1 MGTFDPKQPFA
12 SPESGHSNS
21 GKLTFAGEVGGT
33 PQMVPSHG
41 RGSDASM
48 IDPARAV
55 FLSYASQDAEAARRI
70 ADTLRAAGV
79 EVWFD
84 QSELRGGEVWDQRIR
99 QQIRDCA
106 LFLPI
111 ISSHTQER
119 TEGYFRL
126 EWRLADQRTHLMG
139 RTRPFIV
146 PVCVDDTPET
156 DADVP
161 DAFSAAQWTRLHNGD
176 VRPAFVERVLR
187 LLSPEAAHAP
197 GGVRSPAAPAVP
209 PTGAAPRRPAPSPA
223 APRPTQRVLVL
234 IAAVAVIGVG
244 YFALDKVWLSKRSA
258 TDAQTSSSTF
268 QGGTPLQGAIP
279 EKSIAVLPFVD
290 MSEKKDQEYFSDGLS
305 EELIDLLAQV
315 QDLRVPARTSSFAF
329 KGKADD
335 VTSIAQKLRV
345 AQVLEG
351 SVRKAG
357 NTLRVT
363 VQLIRADNGYHLW
376 SRTYD
381 RDIKDIFKVQDEIAA
396 AVVEVLKAKLAP
408 AQAVA
413 AYRSSNTEAYNQYLL
428 GKRFHS
434 RGNVDGWRRAIDAFH
449 KAIGLDPDYA
459 AAYASLALS
468 EYALADSTG
477 DAAGQRQAMADAERA
492 VTLAPQEADGYAS
505 RGVLR
510 MNGSW
515 DWNGAEADLEKALA
529 LDPAADK
536 TQGNYATLLER
547 LGRLPEAIAVG
558 RRATEIDPLSAI
570 AWSNL
575 GQYLTFHR
583 DYPAAHEALRRCL
596 EINPESSFGG
606 HHVAILRLLEG
617 DAAEA
622 LATARKI
629 GIEAFRLTD
638 VAMAEHSLG
647 HAKESQQA
655 LDELIAKHAP
665 DGAYQVAEAL
675 AWRGEKDKAFEWLE
689 RAYQQRDG
697 GLSEVKVDLLLDRLH
712 GDPRFKAV
720 LEKMNLPE

>member
-1 MGTFDPKQPFA
+1 
-12 SPESGHSNS
+12 
-21 GKLTFAGEVGGT
+21 
-33 PQMVPSHG
+33 
-41 RGSDASM
+41 M
-48 IDPARAV
+48 IEPARAV
-55 FLSYASQDAEAARRI
+55 FLSYASQDAEGARRI
-70 ADTLRAAGV
+70 ADTLRGAGV

-84 QSELRGGEVWDQRIR
+84 QSELRGGDVWDQRIR
-99 QQIRDCA
+99 RQIRDCA

-111 ISSHTQER
+111 ISSHTQQR

-161 DAFSAAQWTRLHNGD
+161 DSFFAAQWTRLHNGEL
-176 VRPAFVERVLR
+176 PPPFVEHVLR

-197 GGVRSPAAPAVP
+197 GGVRSRAAPAVL
-209 PTGAAPRRPAPSPA
+209 PTGAAPRPPAPSPA
-223 APRPTQRVLVL
+223 APRRTQRFLVL
-234 IAAVAVIGVG
+234 IAAVAIIGVG
-244 YFALDKVWLSKRSA
+244 YFAVDKLWVSKRPA
-258 TDAQTSSSTF
+258 VEVQTSSSTV
-268 QGGTPLQGAIP
+268 QGGAAPRGAIP
-279 EKSIAVLPFVD
+279 QKSVAVLPFID
-290 MSEKKDQEYFSDGLS
+290 MSEGKDQEYFSDGLS

-335 VTSIAQKLRV
+335 ITSIAQKLRV

-376 SRTYD
+376 SMTYD

-408 AQAVA
+408 AQGVA
-413 AYRSSNTEAYNQYLL
+413 GYRSSNTEAYNQYLL

-434 RGNVDGWRRAIDAFH
+434 RGNVDGWRRATDAFH
-449 KAIGLDPDYA
+449 KAIALDPDYA
-459 AAYASLALS
+459 AAYAGLALS
-468 EYALADSTG
+468 EYVLADSTG

-492 VTLAPQEADGYAS
+492 VTIAPQEADGYAS

-510 MNGSW
+510 MNGW
-515 DWNGAEADLEKALA
+515 DWNGAEADLEKALT

-575 GQYLTFHR
+575 GQYLAFHR
-583 DYPAAHEALRRCL
+583 DYPAGHEALRRCL

-606 HHVAILRLLEG
+606 HHLAILLLLEG
-617 DAAEA
+617 NAPEA

-629 GIEAFRLTD
+629 GIEGFRLTD

-675 AWRGEKDKAFEWLE
+675 AWRGGKDEAFEWLE

-720 LEKMNLPE
+720 LKKMGLPE

>member
-1 MGTFDPKQPFA
+1 MT
-12 SPESGHSNS
+12 E
-21 GKLTFAGEVGGT
+21 
-33 PQMVPSHG
+33 
-41 RGSDASM
+41 
-48 IDPARAV
+48 PARAV
-55 FLSYASQDAEAARRI
+55 FLSYASQDAEAARRL
-70 ADTLRAAGV
+70 ADTLRAAGI

-84 QSELRGGEVWDQRIR
+84 QSELRGGDVWDKKIR

-139 RTRPFIV
+139 RARPFIV

-161 DAFSAAQWTRLHNGD
+161 DAFSAVQWTRLHNED
-176 VRPAFVERVLR
+176 ARPAFVERVLR

-197 GGVRSPAAPAVP
+197 GQVGPPAVPAAPS
-209 PTGAAPRRPAPSPA
+209 TGAAPRLPAPSPA
-223 APRPTQRVLVL
+223 GPRPTRVLLL

-244 YFALDKVWLSKRSA
+244 YFAVTSWLSKRSA
-258 TDAQTSSSTF
+258 GNAQTSSSTI
-268 QGGTPLQGAIP
+268 QAGTLSQAAIP
-279 EKSIAVLPFVD
+279 EKSVAVLPFID

-329 KGKADD
+329 RHKADD
-335 VTSIAQKLRV
+335 VPSIAQKLRV
-345 AQVLEG
+345 ANVLEG

-363 VQLIRADNGYHLW
+363 VQLIRAENGYHLW

-408 AQAVA
+408 AQSVA

-434 RGNVDGWRRAIDAFH
+434 RGNIDGWRRAIDAFH
-449 KAIGLDPDYA
+449 KAIALDPDYA

-477 DAAGQRQAMADAERA
+477 DAAGQRQAMADAEKA
-492 VTLAPQEADGYAS
+492 VTLAPQAADGYAS

-510 MNGSW
+510 MNVSW

-529 LDPAADK
+529 LDPASDK
-536 TQGNYATLLER
+536 VQGNYATLLER

-570 AWSNL
+570 AWSNF

-583 DYPAAHEALRRCL
+583 DYPSAHEALRRCL

-617 DAAEA
+617 NATDA
-622 LATARKI
+622 LAAARKI
-629 GIEAFRLTD
+629 GFEAFRLTD

-647 HAKESQQA
+647 HVKESQQA

-675 AWRGEKDKAFEWLE
+675 AWRREKDKAFEWLE
-689 RAYQQRDG
+689 RAYQQHDG
-697 GLSEVKVDLLLDRLH
+697 GLSEVKVDLLLDHLH
-712 GDPRFKAV
+712 GEPRFKA
-720 LEKMNLPE
+720 LLKKMNLPE

>member
-1 MGTFDPKQPFA
+1 VT
-12 SPESGHSNS
+12 S
-21 GKLTFAGEVGGT
+21 
-33 PQMVPSHG
+33 
-41 RGSDASM
+41 
-48 IDPARAV
+48 
-55 FLSYASQDAEAARRI
+55 
-70 ADTLRAAGV
+70 
-79 EVWFD
+79 
-84 QSELRGGEVWDQRIR
+84 
-99 QQIRDCA
+99 
-106 LFLPI
+106 
-111 ISSHTQER
+111 
-119 TEGYFRL
+119 
-126 EWRLADQRTHLMG
+126 
-139 RTRPFIV
+139 
-146 PVCVDDTPET
+146 
-156 DADVP
+156 
-161 DAFSAAQWTRLHNGD
+161 
-176 VRPAFVERVLR
+176 
-187 LLSPEAAHAP
+187 
-197 GGVRSPAAPAVP
+197 
-209 PTGAAPRRPAPSPA
+209 
-223 APRPTQRVLVL
+223 
-234 IAAVAVIGVG
+234 
-244 YFALDKVWLSKRSA
+244 WLSKRSA
-258 TDAQTSSSTF
+258 GNAQTSSSTI
-268 QGGTPLQGAIP
+268 QAGTPSQAAIP
-279 EKSIAVLPFVD
+279 EKSVAVLPFID

-329 KGKADD
+329 RHKADD
-335 VTSIAQKLRV
+335 VPSIAQKLRV
-345 AQVLEG
+345 ANVLEG

-363 VQLIRADNGYHLW
+363 VQLIRAENGYHLW

-434 RGNVDGWRRAIDAFH
+434 RGNVDGWRRAIDAFR

-477 DAAGQRQAMADAERA
+477 DAAGQRQAIADAERA

-515 DWNGAEADLEKALA
+515 DWSGAEADLEKALV
-529 LDPAADK
+529 LDPASDK
-536 TQGNYATLLER
+536 VQGNYATLLER

-583 DYPAAHEALRRCL
+583 DYPAAHEALRRSL

-617 DAAEA
+617 NAAEA
-622 LATARKI
+622 LAPARKI
-629 GIEAFRLTD
+629 GFEPFRLTD

-712 GDPRFKAV
+712 GDPRFKT
-720 LEKMNLPE
+720 LLKKMNLSE

>member
-1 MGTFDPKQPFA
+1 MT
-12 SPESGHSNS
+12 E
-21 GKLTFAGEVGGT
+21 
-33 PQMVPSHG
+33 
-41 RGSDASM
+41 
-48 IDPARAV
+48 PARAV

-84 QSELRGGEVWDQRIR
+84 QSELRGGDVWDQKIR
-99 QQIRDCA
+99 HQIRDCA

-176 VRPAFVERVLR
+176 AGPVFVERVLR

-197 GGVRSPAAPAVP
+197 GAVRSLAAPAVP
-209 PTGAAPRRPAPSPA
+209 PTGTAPRLPAPSSA
-223 APRPTQRVLVL
+223 APRPARRVLLL
-234 IAAVAVIGVG
+234 IAAVSVIGVG
-244 YFALDKVWLSKRSA
+244 YFAVDKLWLSKRSA
-258 TDAQTSSSTF
+258 AHAQTSISTI
-268 QGGTPLQGAIP
+268 QAGTPRQGAIP
-279 EKSIAVLPFVD
+279 EKSVAVLPFID

-329 KGKADD
+329 KGKAAD
-335 VTSIAQKLRV
+335 VPSIAKKLRV
-345 AQVLEG
+345 AQLLEG

-363 VQLIRADNGYHLW
+363 VQLIRADDGYLLW

-408 AQAVA
+408 EQAVA
-413 AYRSSNTEAYNQYLL
+413 GYRSSSTEAYNQYLL

-449 KAIGLDPDYA
+449 KAIALDPDYA
-459 AAYASLALS
+459 AAYANLALS
-468 EYALADSTG
+468 EYVLADSTG

-510 MNGSW
+510 MTFLW

-529 LDPAADK
+529 LDPASDK
-536 TQGNYATLLER
+536 VQGNYATLLER
-547 LGRLPEAIAVG
+547 LGRLPEAIVVG

-575 GQYLTFHR
+575 GLYLTFHR
-583 DYPAAHEALRRCL
+583 DYPAADEVLRRCL

-617 DAAEA
+617 NAAEA

-629 GIEAFRLTD
+629 GIEFFRLTD

-655 LDELIAKHAP
+655 LDELVAKHAP

-675 AWRGEKDKAFEWLE
+675 AWRGEKDKAFAWLE

-697 GLSEVKVDLLLDRLH
+697 GLSEVKVDQLLGRLH

-720 LEKMNLPE
+720 LKKMNLPE

>member
-1 MGTFDPKQPFA
+1 MIRPVT
-12 SPESGHSNS
+12 E
-21 GKLTFAGEVGGT
+21 
-33 PQMVPSHG
+33 PSH
-41 RGSDASM
+41 
-48 IDPARAV
+48 AV

-70 ADTLRAAGV
+70 ADTLRAAGI

-84 QSELRGGEVWDQRIR
+84 QSELRGGDVWDQKIR
-99 QQIRDCA
+99 HQIRECA

-161 DAFSAAQWTRLHNGD
+161 DAFSAVQWMRLHNGNA
-176 VRPAFVERVLR
+176 RPAFVERVLR
-187 LLSPEAAHAP
+187 LLSPEA
-197 GGVRSPAAPAVP
+197 GEVRSPAAPGAP
-209 PTGAAPRRPAPSPA
+209 PTGAAPRLPASSPA
-223 APRPTQRVLVL
+223 APRPTQHVLML
-234 IAAVAVIGVG
+234 IAAVAVIGFG
-244 YFALDKVWLSKRSA
+244 YFAVDKLWLLKRSA
-258 TDAQTSSSTF
+258 PDTQTLSSTIPA
-268 QGGTPLQGAIP
+268 GTRPQGAIP
-279 EKSIAVLPFVD
+279 EKSVAVLPFID

-335 VTSIAQKLRV
+335 VPSIAQKLRV
-345 AQVLEG
+345 AHVLEG

-434 RGNVDGWRRAIDAFH
+434 RGNVDGWRRAIDAFR

-510 MNGSW
+510 VNGSW

-529 LDPAADK
+529 LDPASDK
-536 TQGNYATLLER
+536 VQGNYATLLER

-617 DAAEA
+617 NAAEA

-629 GIEAFRLTD
+629 GTEPFRLTD
-638 VAMAEHSLG
+638 VAMAEHTLG

-712 GDPRFKAV
+712 GDPRFKA
-720 LEKMNLPE
+720 LLKKMNLSE

>member
-1 MGTFDPKQPFA
+1 MT
-12 SPESGHSNS
+12 E
-21 GKLTFAGEVGGT
+21 
-33 PQMVPSHG
+33 
-41 RGSDASM
+41 
-48 IDPARAV
+48 PARAV
-55 FLSYASQDAEAARRI
+55 FLSYASQDAEAARSI
-70 ADTLRAAGV
+70 ADALQAAGV

-84 QSELRGGEVWDQRIR
+84 QSELRGGDVWDQKIR
-99 QQIRDCA
+99 HQIRDCA

-146 PVCVDDTPET
+146 PVCLDDTPEA

-161 DAFSAAQWTRLHNGD
+161 DAFSAVQWTRLRNGD
-176 VRPAFVERVLR
+176 AQAAFVERVLR
-187 LLSPEAAHAP
+187 LLSPEAAHAT
-197 GGVRSPAAPAVP
+197 GEVRSLTAVP
-209 PTGAAPRRPAPSPA
+209 HTGAAPRPPAPSSA
-223 APRPTQRVLVL
+223 APRPTQRVLLL

-244 YFALDKVWLSKRSA
+244 YFSMGKLWLPKRPAADTHTSA
-258 TDAQTSSSTF
+258 STI
-268 QGGTPLQGAIP
+268 QGGTRKPGAIP
-279 EKSIAVLPFVD
+279 EKSVAVLPFID
-290 MSEKKDQEYFSDGLS
+290 MSEGKDQEYFSDGLS
-305 EELIDLLAQV
+305 EELIELLSQV

-329 KGKADD
+329 KGRADD
-335 VTSIAQKLRV
+335 VPSIAQKLRV
-345 AQVLEG
+345 AHVLEG

-376 SRTYD
+376 SKTYD

-396 AVVEVLKAKLAP
+396 AVVDVLKAKLAP
-408 AQAVA
+408 EQAVA
-413 AYRSSNTEAYNQYLL
+413 AYRSSNAEAYNQYLL

-434 RGNVDGWRRAIDAFH
+434 RGNIDGWRRAIDSFH
-449 KAIGLDPDYA
+449 KAIALDPDYA

-468 EYALADSTG
+468 EYVLADLTG
-477 DAAGQRQAMADAERA
+477 DRAGQRQAMADAERA
-492 VTLAPQEADGYAS
+492 ITLAPQEANGYAS

-510 MNGSW
+510 MNVSR

-529 LDPAADK
+529 LDPASDK
-536 TQGNYATLLER
+536 VQGNYATLLER

-558 RRATEIDPLSAI
+558 RKATEIDPLSAI

-575 GQYLTFHR
+575 GLYLTFHK
-583 DYPAAHEALRRCL
+583 DYPAADEALRRCL

-606 HHVAILRLLEG
+606 HHLAILRLLEG
-617 DAAEA
+617 NAAAA

-629 GIEAFRLTD
+629 GIEGFRLTD

-647 HAKESQQA
+647 HAEESQQA
-655 LDELIAKHAP
+655 LDDLIAKHAL

-675 AWRGEKDKAFEWLE
+675 AWRGEKDRAFEWLE

-697 GLSEVKVDLLLDRLH
+697 GLSEVKVDLLLGRLH
-712 GDPRFKAV
+712 DDSRFKK
-720 LEKMNLPE
+720 LLKKMNLPE

>member
-1 MGTFDPKQPFA
+1 MTEPG
-12 SPESGHSNS
+12 
-21 GKLTFAGEVGGT
+21 
-33 PQMVPSHG
+33 
-41 RGSDASM
+41 
-48 IDPARAV
+48 RAV

-70 ADTLRAAGV
+70 ADTLRAAGI

-84 QSELRGGEVWDQRIR
+84 QSELRGGDVWDQKIR
-99 QQIRDCA
+99 HQIRDCA
-106 LFLPI
+106 LFIPI

-146 PVCVDDTPET
+146 PVCIDDTPET

-176 VRPAFVERVLR
+176 ARPAFVERVLR
-187 LLSPEAAHAP
+187 LLSPEAALAP
-197 GGVRSPAAPAVP
+197 GEVSRPGALALPPA
-209 PTGAAPRRPAPSPA
+209 GAAPRPPAPRPA
-223 APRPTQRVLVL
+223 APRPTQRVLLV
-234 IAAVAVIGVG
+234 IVAVAVSGVG
-244 YFALDKVWLSKRSA
+244 YFALDKLWLSKRSA
-258 TDAQTSSSTF
+258 ADAQTSSLATLA
-268 QGGTPLQGAIP
+268 GTPPKGAIP
-279 EKSIAVLPFVD
+279 EKSVAVLPFVD
-290 MSEKKDQEYFSDGLS
+290 MSEKQDQEYFSDGLS

-329 KGKADD
+329 KGKTDD
-335 VTSIAQKLRV
+335 VPSIAQKLRV
-345 AQVLEG
+345 AHILEG

-376 SRTYD
+376 SRSYD
-381 RDIKDIFKVQDEIAA
+381 RDVKDIFKVQDEIAA

-408 AQAVA
+408 ARAVA

-434 RGNVDGWRRAIDAFH
+434 RGTVDGWRRGIDAFH
-449 KAIGLDPDYA
+449 HAIALDPDYA

-477 DAAGQRQAMADAERA
+477 DAAGQTQAMADAERA
-492 VTLAPQEADGYAS
+492 VALAPQEADGYAS

-510 MNGSW
+510 MNVSW
-515 DWNGAEADLEKALA
+515 DWNRAEADLEEALA
-529 LDPAADK
+529 LDPASDK
-536 TQGNYATLLER
+536 GQANYATLLER

-583 DYPAAHEALRRCL
+583 DYPAAHEAVRRCL

-606 HHVAILRLLEG
+606 HHVAILRLFEG
-617 DAAEA
+617 NAAEA

-647 HAKESQQA
+647 HAKESQEA
-655 LDELIAKHAP
+655 LEELIAKHAA
-665 DGAYQVAEAL
+665 DGAYQIAEAL
-675 AWRGEKDKAFEWLE
+675 AWRGEKDQAFEWLE

-712 GDPRFKAV
+712 GDVRFKAL
-720 LEKMNLPE
+720 LEKMNLPK

>member
-1 MGTFDPKQPFA
+1 VT
-12 SPESGHSNS
+12 E
-21 GKLTFAGEVGGT
+21 E
-33 PQMVPSHG
+33 
-41 RGSDASM
+41 
-48 IDPARAV
+48 PANQTTLAHDV
-55 FLSYASQDAEAARRI
+55 FVSYASQDAAVANSIVENLEQHGLKCWIAPRDVKPGAQYADAIVRGINEAKAVVLVMSAGAVASAHVGREVE
-70 ADTLRAAGV
+70 RAA
-79 EVWFD
+79 
-84 QSELRGGEVWDQRIR
+84 SKRK
-99 QQIRDCA
+99 
-106 LFLPI
+106 PI
-111 ISSHTQER
+111 IAFRVDAAPLSAALE
-119 TEGYFRL
+119 YFL
-126 EWRLADQRTHLMG
+126 SQSQW
-139 RTRPFIV
+139 I
-146 PVCVDDTPET
+146 
-156 DADVP
+156 DVP
-161 DAFSAAQWTRLHNGD
+161 ALGMRAALAKLAEAVRQGSAASSQT
-176 VRPAFVERVLR
+176 V
-187 LLSPEAAHAP
+187 AAGRHA
-197 GGVRSPAAPAVP
+197 GSKKRIGIAAAVVVGIVVVVGLGFYLWKSHHV
-209 PTGAAPRRPAPSPA
+209 GAQAPSTA
-223 APRPTQRVLVL
+223 A
-234 IAAVAVIGVG
+234 I
-244 YFALDKVWLSKRSA
+244 
-258 TDAQTSSSTF
+258 TD
-268 QGGTPLQGAIP
+268 
-279 EKSIAVLPFVD
+279 KSIAVLPFVD

-335 VTSIAQKLRV
+335 VTSIARKLHV
-345 AQVLEG
+345 ANLLEG

-408 AQAVA
+408 PQAAA

-428 GKRFHS
+428 GKRFHG
-434 RGNVDGWRRAIDAFH
+434 RGNVDGWQRAIDAFH
-449 KAIGLDPDYA
+449 KAISLDPEYA

-510 MNGSW
+510 MNVSW

-547 LGRLPEAIAVG
+547 LGRLSEAIEVG
-558 RRATEIDPLSAI
+558 RRATEIDPLSSI

-575 GQYLTFHR
+575 GQYLTFHG

-596 EINPESSFGG
+596 EINPESSFGR

-617 DAAEA
+617 NAAEA

-629 GIEAFRLTD
+629 GIEAFRLAD

-655 LDELIAKHAP
+655 LDELIAKHAS
-665 DGAYQVAEAL
+665 DGAYQVAEAF

-689 RAYQQRDG
+689 RAYEQRDG

-712 GDPRFKAV
+712 GDPGYKAF
-720 LEKMNLPE
+720 LKKMNLPE

>member
-1 MGTFDPKQPFA
+1 MTQDSA
-12 SPESGHSNS
+12 NS
-21 GKLTFAGEVGGT
+21 TT
-33 PQMVPSHG
+33 PG
-41 RGSDASM
+41 RD
-48 IDPARAV
+48 V
-55 FLSYASQDAEAARRI
+55 FVSYASHDAAVAQKVCSALE
-70 ADTLRAAGV
+70 TAGILC
-79 EVWFD
+79 W
-84 QSELRGGEVWDQRIR
+84 I
-99 QQIRDCA
+99 
-106 LFLPI
+106 
-111 ISSHTQER
+111 
-119 TEGYFRL
+119 
-126 EWRLADQRTHLMG
+126 
-139 RTRPFIV
+139 
-146 PVCVDDTPET
+146 
-156 DADVP
+156 
-161 DAFSAAQWTRLHNGD
+161 
-176 VRPAFVERVLR
+176 
-187 LLSPEAAHAP
+187 
-197 GGVRSPAAPAVP
+197 
-209 PTGAAPRRPAPSPA
+209 APRDVVPGTLYADGIVRALDES
-223 APRPTQRVLVL
+223 RILVL
-234 IAAVAVIGVG
+234 IVSKDALASAHVG
-244 YFALDKVWLSKRSA
+244 RELERGASKRHPVIALRTDTAPLTRAFEYFLNQSQWIEVGA
-258 TDAQTSSSTF
+258 GGTDAAIAKLVEAVGRHLAQGSASSHDSSAPILKAPKSRRAWGIAAAF
-268 QGGTPLQGAIP
+268 AVVALIAAYFLVGKAWMRGHGADKPTTVAAITD
-279 EKSIAVLPFVD
+279 KSIAVLPFVD

-345 AQVLEG
+345 ANVLEG

-357 NTLRVT
+357 TTLRVT
-363 VQLIRADNGYHLW
+363 VQLIRADSGYHLW

-408 AQAVA
+408 PQAAA
-413 AYRSSNTEAYNQYLL
+413 AYRSSNSEAYNQYLL
-428 GKRFHS
+428 GKRFHG
-434 RGNVDGWRRAIDAFH
+434 RGNVDGWQRAIDAFH
-449 KAIGLDPDYA
+449 KAIALDPEYA

-492 VTLAPQEADGYAS
+492 ANLAPQEADGYAS

-510 MNGSW
+510 MNVSW

-575 GQYLTFHR
+575 GQYLTFHG

-606 HHVAILRLLEG
+606 HHVAILQLLEG
-617 DAAEA
+617 NAVEA

-655 LDELIAKHAP
+655 LDELIAKHAS
-665 DGAYQVAEAL
+665 DGAYQVAEAF

-712 GDPRFKAV
+712 GDPRFKA
-720 LEKMNLPE
+720 LLKKMNLPE

>member
-1 MGTFDPKQPFA
+1 MIRPVT
-12 SPESGHSNS
+12 E
-21 GKLTFAGEVGGT
+21 
-33 PQMVPSHG
+33 PSH
-41 RGSDASM
+41 
-48 IDPARAV
+48 AV

-70 ADTLRAAGV
+70 ADTLRAAGI

-84 QSELRGGEVWDQRIR
+84 QSELRGGDVWDQKIR
-99 QQIRDCA
+99 HQIRECA

-161 DAFSAAQWTRLHNGD
+161 DAFSAVQWMRLHNGNA
-176 VRPAFVERVLR
+176 RPAFVERVLR
-187 LLSPEAAHAP
+187 LLSPEA
-197 GGVRSPAAPAVP
+197 GEVRSPAAPGAP
-209 PTGAAPRRPAPSPA
+209 PTGAAPRLPASSPA
-223 APRPTQRVLVL
+223 APRPTQHVLML
-234 IAAVAVIGVG
+234 IAAVAVIGFG
-244 YFALDKVWLSKRSA
+244 YFAVDKLWLLKRSA
-258 TDAQTSSSTF
+258 PDTQTLSSTIPA
-268 QGGTPLQGAIP
+268 GTRPQGAIP
-279 EKSIAVLPFVD
+279 EKSVAVLPFID

-335 VTSIAQKLRV
+335 VPSIAQKLRV
-345 AQVLEG
+345 AHVLEG

-434 RGNVDGWRRAIDAFH
+434 RGNVDGWRRAIDAFR

-510 MNGSW
+510 VNGSW

-529 LDPAADK
+529 LDPASDK
-536 TQGNYATLLER
+536 VQGNYATLLER

-617 DAAEA
+617 NAAEA

-629 GIEAFRLTD
+629 GTEPFRLTD
-638 VAMAEHSLG
+638 VAMAEHTLG
-647 HAKESQQA
+647 HAKESQQV

-712 GDPRFKAV
+712 GDPRFKA
-720 LEKMNLPE
+720 LLKKMNLSE

>member
-1 MGTFDPKQPFA
+1 VT
-12 SPESGHSNS
+12 E
-21 GKLTFAGEVGGT
+21 
-33 PQMVPSHG
+33 PSH
-41 RGSDASM
+41 
-48 IDPARAV
+48 AV

-70 ADTLRAAGV
+70 ADILRAAGI

-84 QSELRGGEVWDQRIR
+84 ESELRGGDVWDQKIR
-99 QQIRDCA
+99 HQIRECA

-156 DADVP
+156 GADVP
-161 DAFSAAQWTRLHNGD
+161 DAFSAVQWMRLHNGNA
-176 VRPAFVERVLR
+176 RPAFVERVLR
-187 LLSPEAAHAP
+187 LLSPEA
-197 GGVRSPAAPAVP
+197 GEVRSPAAPSAP
-209 PTGAAPRRPAPSPA
+209 PTGAAPRLPAPSPA
-223 APRPTQRVLVL
+223 APRPTQRVLML
-234 IAAVAVIGVG
+234 IAAVAVIGFG
-244 YFALDKVWLSKRSA
+244 YFAVDKWWLLKRSA
-258 TDAQTSSSTF
+258 PDAQTLSSTIPA
-268 QGGTPLQGAIP
+268 GTRPQGAIP
-279 EKSIAVLPFVD
+279 EKSVAVLPFID

-335 VTSIAQKLRV
+335 VPSIAQKLRV
-345 AQVLEG
+345 AHVLEG

-408 AQAVA
+408 TQAVA

-434 RGNVDGWRRAIDAFH
+434 GGNVDGWRRAIDAFR

-529 LDPAADK
+529 LDPASDK
-536 TQGNYATLLER
+536 VQGNYATLLER
-547 LGRLPEAIAVG
+547 LGRLPEAIGVG

-583 DYPAAHEALRRCL
+583 DYPAAHETLRRCL

-606 HHVAILRLLEG
+606 HHVAILRLLERN
-617 DAAEA
+617 AAEA

-629 GIEAFRLTD
+629 GFEPFRLTD

-712 GDPRFKAV
+712 GDPRFKA
-720 LEKMNLPE
+720 LLKKMNLSE

>member
-1 MGTFDPKQPFA
+1 MT
-12 SPESGHSNS
+12 E
-21 GKLTFAGEVGGT
+21 
-33 PQMVPSHG
+33 
-41 RGSDASM
+41 
-48 IDPARAV
+48 PARAV
-55 FLSYASQDAEAARRI
+55 FLSYASQDAQAARRI

-84 QSELRGGEVWDQRIR
+84 QSELRGGDVWDEKIR
-99 QQIRDCA
+99 HQIRDCA

-111 ISSHTQER
+111 ISFHTQER

-161 DAFSAAQWTRLHNGD
+161 DAFSAVQWTRLHNGD
-176 VRPAFVERVLR
+176 AGPAFVERVLR

-197 GGVRSPAAPAVP
+197 GEVRSPAAPAVP
-209 PTGAAPRRPAPSPA
+209 PTGAAPRVSAPSPA
-223 APRPTQRVLVL
+223 APRPTQRVPLL

-244 YFALDKVWLSKRSA
+244 YFAVDKLWLSKRFA
-258 TDAQTSSSTF
+258 EGAQTSSSTI
-268 QGGTPLQGAIP
+268 QAGTPPQGAIP
-279 EKSIAVLPFVD
+279 EKSVAVLPFVD

-335 VTSIAQKLRV
+335 VPSIAQKLRV
-345 AQVLEG
+345 AHVLEG

-363 VQLIRADNGYHLW
+363 VQLNRADNGYHLW

-381 RDIKDIFKVQDEIAA
+381 RDLKDIFKVQDEIAA

-413 AYRSSNTEAYNQYLL
+413 PYRSSNTEAYNQYLL

-449 KAIGLDPDYA
+449 KAIALDPYYA
-459 AAYASLALS
+459 AAYANLALS
-468 EYALADSTG
+468 EYVLADSTG

-510 MNGSW
+510 MTFLW
-515 DWNGAEADLEKALA
+515 DWSGAEADLEKALA
-529 LDPAADK
+529 LDPASDK
-536 TQGNYATLLER
+536 VQGNYATLLER

-575 GQYLTFHR
+575 GLYLTFDR
-583 DYPAAHEALRRCL
+583 DYPAADEALRRCL

-606 HHVAILRLLEG
+606 HHVSILRLLEG
-617 DAAEA
+617 NAAEA

-629 GIEAFRLTD
+629 GIEFFRLTD

-647 HAKESQQA
+647 HPMESQRA
-655 LDELIAKHAP
+655 LDELIAKHAS

-712 GDPRFKAV
+712 DDPRFKA
-720 LEKMNLPE
+720 LLKKMNLPE

>member
-1 MGTFDPKQPFA
+1 MT
-12 SPESGHSNS
+12 E
-21 GKLTFAGEVGGT
+21 
-33 PQMVPSHG
+33 
-41 RGSDASM
+41 
-48 IDPARAV
+48 PARAV

-84 QSELRGGEVWDQRIR
+84 QSELRGGDVWDEKIR
-99 QQIRDCA
+99 HQIRDCA

-111 ISSHTQER
+111 ISFHTQER

-161 DAFSAAQWTRLHNGD
+161 DAFSAVQWTRLHNGD
-176 VRPAFVERVLR
+176 AGPAFVERVLR
-187 LLSPEAAHAP
+187 LLSPEAAHA
-197 GGVRSPAAPAVP
+197 GEARSPAAPAVP
-209 PTGAAPRRPAPSPA
+209 PTGAAPRLSAPSPA
-223 APRPTQRVLVL
+223 APRPTQRVLLL

-244 YFALDKVWLSKRSA
+244 YFAVDKLWLSKRFA
-258 TDAQTSSSTF
+258 GGAQTSSSTI
-268 QGGTPLQGAIP
+268 QAGTPPQGAIP
-279 EKSIAVLPFVD
+279 EKSVAVLPFVD

-335 VTSIAQKLRV
+335 VPSIAQKLRV
-345 AQVLEG
+345 AHVLEG

-381 RDIKDIFKVQDEIAA
+381 RDLKDIFKVQDEIAA

-413 AYRSSNTEAYNQYLL
+413 PYRSSNTDAYNQYLL

-449 KAIGLDPDYA
+449 KAIALDPDYA
-459 AAYASLALS
+459 AAYANLALS
-468 EYALADSTG
+468 EYVLADSTG

-510 MNGSW
+510 MTFLW

-529 LDPAADK
+529 LDPASDK
-536 TQGNYATLLER
+536 VQGNYATLLER

-575 GQYLTFHR
+575 GLYLTFHR
-583 DYPAAHEALRRCL
+583 DYPAADEALRRCL

-606 HHVAILRLLEG
+606 HHVTILRLLERN
-617 DAAEA
+617 AAEA

-629 GIEAFRLTD
+629 GIEFFRLTD

-647 HAKESQQA
+647 HPMESQRA
-655 LDELIAKHAP
+655 LDELIAKHAS

-675 AWRGEKDKAFEWLE
+675 AWRGEKEKAFEWLE

-712 GDPRFKAV
+712 GDPRFKA
-720 LEKMNLPE
+720 LLKKMNFPE

>member
-1 MGTFDPKQPFA
+1 
-12 SPESGHSNS
+12 
-21 GKLTFAGEVGGT
+21 L
-33 PQMVPSHG
+33 
-41 RGSDASM
+41 
-48 IDPARAV
+48 
-55 FLSYASQDAEAARRI
+55 
-70 ADTLRAAGV
+70 
-79 EVWFD
+79 
-84 QSELRGGEVWDQRIR
+84 
-99 QQIRDCA
+99 
-106 LFLPI
+106 
-111 ISSHTQER
+111 
-119 TEGYFRL
+119 
-126 EWRLADQRTHLMG
+126 
-139 RTRPFIV
+139 
-146 PVCVDDTPET
+146 
-156 DADVP
+156 
-161 DAFSAAQWTRLHNGD
+161 
-176 VRPAFVERVLR
+176 
-187 LLSPEAAHAP
+187 
-197 GGVRSPAAPAVP
+197 
-209 PTGAAPRRPAPSPA
+209 
-223 APRPTQRVLVL
+223 
-234 IAAVAVIGVG
+234 
-244 YFALDKVWLSKRSA
+244 WLSKRSA
-258 TDAQTSSSTF
+258 ADAQTSSSTV
-268 QGGTPLQGAIP
+268 QGGTPPQGAIP
-279 EKSIAVLPFVD
+279 EKSVAVLPFID

-329 KGKADD
+329 KGKPDD

-408 AQAVA
+408 AQAFA
-413 AYRSSNTEAYNQYLL
+413 AYRSSNTEAYSQYLL

-449 KAIGLDPDYA
+449 KAIALDPDYA

-477 DAAGQRQAMADAERA
+477 DAAGQREAMADAERA
-492 VTLAPQEADGYAS
+492 ITLAPQEADGYAS

-510 MNGSW
+510 MNVSW

-536 TQGNYATLLER
+536 TQVNYATLLER

-606 HHVAILRLLEG
+606 NHVAILQLLEG
-617 DAAEA
+617 NAVES

-638 VAMAEHSLG
+638 LATAEHSLG
-647 HAKESQQA
+647 HTKESQQA
-655 LDELIAKHAP
+655 LDELIAKHAR

-697 GLSEVKVDLLLDRLH
+697 GLSEIKVDLLLDRLR
-712 GDPRFKAV
+712 GDPRFKTV
-720 LEKMNLPE
+720 LKKMNLPE

>member
-1 MGTFDPKQPFA
+1 
-12 SPESGHSNS
+12 
-21 GKLTFAGEVGGT
+21 
-33 PQMVPSHG
+33 
-41 RGSDASM
+41 M
-48 IDPARAV
+48 IEPARAV

-70 ADTLRAAGV
+70 ADTLRSAGV

-84 QSELRGGEVWDQRIR
+84 QSELRGGDVWDQRIR
-99 QQIRDCA
+99 HQIRECA

-111 ISSHTQER
+111 ISAHTQQR
-119 TEGYFRL
+119 SEGYFRL
-126 EWRLADQRTHLMG
+126 EWRLAEQRTHLMG
-139 RTRPFIV
+139 
-146 PVCVDDTPET
+146 
-156 DADVP
+156 ADVQTP
-161 DAFSAAQWTRLHNGD
+161 S
-176 VRPAFVERVLR
+176 
-187 LLSPEAAHAP
+187 S
-197 GGVRSPAAPAVP
+197 AVP
-209 PTGAAPRRPAPSPA
+209 TGNSP
-223 APRPTQRVLVL
+223 L
-234 IAAVAVIGVG
+234 
-244 YFALDKVWLSKRSA
+244 
-258 TDAQTSSSTF
+258 
-268 QGGTPLQGAIP
+268 GAIP
-279 EKSIAVLPFVD
+279 EKSVAVLPFVD
-290 MSEKKDQEYFSDGLS
+290 MSENKDQEYFSGGLS

-315 QDLRVPARTSSFAF
+315 QDLRVPARTPSFAF

-408 AQAVA
+408 SQTVA
-413 AYRSSNTEAYNQYLL
+413 AYRSSNTEAYNECLL

-434 RGNVDGWRRAIDAFH
+434 RGNADGWRRAIEAFR
-449 KAIGLDPDYA
+449 KAIELDSAYA

-468 EYALADSTG
+468 ECALADSTG
-477 DAAGQRQAMADAERA
+477 DAAGQRQAMADAETA
-492 VTLAPQEADGYAS
+492 VTLAPKEADGYAS

-510 MNGSW
+510 MNGIW
-515 DWNGAEADLEKALA
+515 DWNDAEADLKKALA

-536 TQGNYATLLER
+536 TLGNYATLLER
-547 LGRLPEAIAVG
+547 LGQLTEAIAVG
-558 RRATEIDPLSAI
+558 RSATEIDPLSTI

-575 GQYLTFHR
+575 GQYLTSHK
-583 DYPAAHEALRRCL
+583 DEPAAHEALRRCL

-606 HHVAILRLLEG
+606 HHLAILWLLDG
-617 DAAEA
+617 NPAEA

-638 VAMAEHSLG
+638 VAKAEHSLG

-655 LDELIAKHAP
+655 LDELIAKHAA
-665 DGAYQVAEAL
+665 DGAYQVAETF
-675 AWRGEKDKAFEWLE
+675 AWRGEKDNAFEWLE

-712 GDPRFKAV
+712 GDPRFKTV
-720 LEKMNLPE
+720 LKRMNLPE

>member
-1 MGTFDPKQPFA
+1 
-12 SPESGHSNS
+12 
-21 GKLTFAGEVGGT
+21 
-33 PQMVPSHG
+33 
-41 RGSDASM
+41 M
-48 IDPARAV
+48 IEPARAV

-84 QSELRGGEVWDQRIR
+84 QSELRGGDVWDQRIR
-99 QQIRDCA
+99 HQIRDCA

-197 GGVRSPAAPAVP
+197 GGVRSPATPAVP
-209 PTGAAPRRPAPSPA
+209 PTGAAPRPPAPSPA
-223 APRPTQRVLVL
+223 TPRPTPRVLAL
-234 IAAVAVIGVG
+234 IAAAAVIGAG
-244 YFALDKVWLSKRSA
+244 YFVVDKLWLSKRSA
-258 TDAQTSSSTF
+258 AGAQTSSSTV
-268 QGGTPLQGAIP
+268 QGGTPPQGAIP
-279 EKSIAVLPFVD
+279 EKSVAVLPFID

-329 KGKADD
+329 KGKPDD

-408 AQAVA
+408 AQAFA
-413 AYRSSNTEAYNQYLL
+413 AYRSSNTEAYSQYLL

-449 KAIGLDPDYA
+449 KAIALDPDYA

-477 DAAGQRQAMADAERA
+477 DAAGQREAMADAERA
-492 VTLAPQEADGYAS
+492 ITLAPQEVDGYAS

-510 MNGSW
+510 MNVSW

-536 TQGNYATLLER
+536 TQVNYATLLER

-606 HHVAILRLLEG
+606 HHVAILQLLEG
-617 DAAEA
+617 NAVES

-638 VAMAEHSLG
+638 LATAEHSLG
-647 HAKESQQA
+647 HTKESQQA
-655 LDELIAKHAP
+655 LDELIAKHAR

-697 GLSEVKVDLLLDRLH
+697 GLSEIKVDLLLDRLR
-712 GDPRFKAV
+712 GDPRFKTV
-720 LEKMNLPE
+720 LKKMNLPE

>member
-1 MGTFDPKQPFA
+1 MT
-12 SPESGHSNS
+12 E
-21 GKLTFAGEVGGT
+21 
-33 PQMVPSHG
+33 
-41 RGSDASM
+41 
-48 IDPARAV
+48 PARAV

-70 ADTLRAAGV
+70 ADTLRAAGI

-84 QSELRGGEVWDQRIR
+84 QSELRGGDVWDHKIR

-119 TEGYFRL
+119 MEGYFRL

-146 PVCVDDTPET
+146 PVCVDDTPEA

-161 DAFSAAQWTRLHNGD
+161 DAFSAVQWTRLHNGD
-176 VRPAFVERVLR
+176 ARPAFVERVLR

-197 GGVRSPAAPAVP
+197 GEVRSRAAPAVP
-209 PTGAAPRRPAPSPA
+209 PTGAAPRLPAPSPA
-223 APRPTQRVLVL
+223 APRLTQRVLL

-244 YFALDKVWLSKRSA
+244 YFAVDKLWLSKRSA
-258 TDAQTSSSTF
+258 AHAQTSSSPV
-268 QGGTPLQGAIP
+268 QAGTPAQGAIP
-279 EKSIAVLPFVD
+279 EKSVAVLPFID

-335 VTSIAQKLRV
+335 VPSIAQKLRV
-345 AQVLEG
+345 AHVLEG

-449 KAIGLDPDYA
+449 KAIALDPDYA
-459 AAYASLALS
+459 AAYANLALS
-468 EYALADSTG
+468 EYVLADLTG
-477 DAAGQRQAMADAERA
+477 DAAGQRQAMADSDRA
-492 VTLAPQEADGYAS
+492 VTLAPQEADGYAA

-510 MNGSW
+510 MTFLW
-515 DWNGAEADLEKALA
+515 DWDGAEADLEKALA
-529 LDPAADK
+529 LDPASDK
-536 TQGNYATLLER
+536 VQGNYATLLER

-575 GQYLTFHR
+575 GQFLTFHR
-583 DYPAAHEALRRCL
+583 DYPGAHEALGRCL

-617 DAAEA
+617 NASEA
-622 LATARKI
+622 LATAHTI

-647 HAKESQQA
+647 HAQESQQA
-655 LDELIAKHAP
+655 LDALIAKHAP
-665 DGAYQVAEAL
+665 DGAYQIAEAL

-689 RAYQQRDG
+689 RAYHQRDG
-697 GLSEVKVDLLLDRLH
+697 GLSEVKVDLLLDHLH

-720 LEKMNLPE
+720 LKKMNLLE

>member
-1 MGTFDPKQPFA
+1 
-12 SPESGHSNS
+12 
-21 GKLTFAGEVGGT
+21 
-33 PQMVPSHG
+33 
-41 RGSDASM
+41 M

-449 KAIGLDPDYA
+449 KAIALDPDYA

>member
-1 MGTFDPKQPFA
+1 MT
-12 SPESGHSNS
+12 E
-21 GKLTFAGEVGGT
+21 
-33 PQMVPSHG
+33 
-41 RGSDASM
+41 
-48 IDPARAV
+48 PARAV

-84 QSELRGGEVWDQRIR
+84 QSELRGGDVWDEKIR
-99 QQIRDCA
+99 HQIRDCA

-111 ISSHTQER
+111 ISFHTQER

-161 DAFSAAQWTRLHNGD
+161 DAFSAVQWTRLHNGD
-176 VRPAFVERVLR
+176 AGPAFVERVLR

-197 GGVRSPAAPAVP
+197 GEVRAPAAPAVP
-209 PTGAAPRRPAPSPA
+209 PTGAAPRLSAPSPA
-223 APRPTQRVLVL
+223 APRPTQRVLLL

-244 YFALDKVWLSKRSA
+244 YFAVDKLWLSKRFA
-258 TDAQTSSSTF
+258 GGAQTSSSTI
-268 QGGTPLQGAIP
+268 QAGTPPQGAIP
-279 EKSIAVLPFVD
+279 EKSVAVLPFVD

-335 VTSIAQKLRV
+335 VPSIAQKLRV
-345 AQVLEG
+345 AQLLEG

-363 VQLIRADNGYHLW
+363 VQLIRADDGYLLW

-413 AYRSSNTEAYNQYLL
+413 PYRSSSTEAYNQYLL

-434 RGNVDGWRRAIDAFH
+434 RGNVDGWRRAIEAFH
-449 KAIGLDPDYA
+449 KAIALDPDYA
-459 AAYASLALS
+459 AAYANLALS
-468 EYALADSTG
+468 EYVLADSTG

-510 MNGSW
+510 MTFLW

-529 LDPAADK
+529 LDPASDK
-536 TQGNYATLLER
+536 VQGNYATLLER
-547 LGRLPEAIAVG
+547 LGRLPEAIVVG

-575 GQYLTFHR
+575 GLYLTFHR
-583 DYPAAHEALRRCL
+583 DYPAAEEALRRCL

-606 HHVAILRLLEG
+606 HHVAILRLLESN
-617 DAAEA
+617 AAEA

-629 GIEAFRLTD
+629 GIEFFRLTD

-655 LDELIAKHAP
+655 LDELIAKHGP

-697 GLSEVKVDLLLDRLH
+697 GLSEVKVDQLLGRLH

-720 LEKMNLPE
+720 LKKMNLPE

>member
-1 MGTFDPKQPFA
+1 MIRPVT
-12 SPESGHSNS
+12 E
-21 GKLTFAGEVGGT
+21 
-33 PQMVPSHG
+33 PSH
-41 RGSDASM
+41 
-48 IDPARAV
+48 AV

-70 ADTLRAAGV
+70 ADTLRAAGI

-84 QSELRGGEVWDQRIR
+84 QSELRGGDVWDQKIR
-99 QQIRDCA
+99 HQIRECA

-161 DAFSAAQWTRLHNGD
+161 DAFSAVQWMRLHNGNA
-176 VRPAFVERVLR
+176 RPAFVERVLR
-187 LLSPEAAHAP
+187 LLSPEA
-197 GGVRSPAAPAVP
+197 GEVRSPAAPGAP
-209 PTGAAPRRPAPSPA
+209 PTGAAPRLPASSPA
-223 APRPTQRVLVL
+223 APRPTQHVLML
-234 IAAVAVIGVG
+234 IAAVAVIGFG
-244 YFALDKVWLSKRSA
+244 YFAVDKLWLLKRSA
-258 TDAQTSSSTF
+258 PDTQTLSSTIPA
-268 QGGTPLQGAIP
+268 GTRPQGAIP
-279 EKSIAVLPFVD
+279 EKSVAVLPFID

-335 VTSIAQKLRV
+335 VPSIAQKLRV
-345 AQVLEG
+345 AHVLEG

-434 RGNVDGWRRAIDAFH
+434 RGNVDGWRRAIDAFR

-510 MNGSW
+510 VNGSW

-529 LDPAADK
+529 LDPASDK
-536 TQGNYATLLER
+536 VQGNYATLLER

-617 DAAEA
+617 NAAEA

-629 GIEAFRLTD
+629 GTEPFRLTD

-647 HAKESQQA
+647 HAKESQQV

-712 GDPRFKAV
+712 GDPRFKA
-720 LEKMNLPE
+720 LLKKMNLSE

>member
-1 MGTFDPKQPFA
+1 MT
-12 SPESGHSNS
+12 E
-21 GKLTFAGEVGGT
+21 
-33 PQMVPSHG
+33 
-41 RGSDASM
+41 
-48 IDPARAV
+48 PARAV

-70 ADTLRAAGV
+70 ADTLRAAGI

-84 QSELRGGEVWDQRIR
+84 QSELRGGDVWDQKIR
-99 QQIRDCA
+99 HQIRDCA
-106 LFLPI
+106 LFLPL

-161 DAFSAAQWTRLHNGD
+161 DAFSAVQWIRLYNGD
-176 VRPAFVERVLR
+176 ARPAFVERVLR
-187 LLSPEAAHAP
+187 LLSPEAAHAS
-197 GGVRSPAAPAVP
+197 GEVRSPAAPAVP
-209 PTGAAPRRPAPSPA
+209 TTGAAPRPPAPSPA
-223 APRPTQRVLVL
+223 APRPTQPVLLL

-244 YFALDKVWLSKRSA
+244 YFAVDKLWLSKRTA
-258 TDAQTSSSTF
+258 ADARTAASTIQAGMPA
-268 QGGTPLQGAIP
+268 QGVIP
-279 EKSIAVLPFVD
+279 EKSVAVLPFID

-335 VTSIAQKLRV
+335 VPSIAQKLRV
-345 AQVLEG
+345 AHVLEG

-449 KAIGLDPDYA
+449 KAIALDPGYA
-459 AAYASLALS
+459 AAYANLALS
-468 EYALADSTG
+468 EYVLADSTG
-477 DAAGQRQAMADAERA
+477 DAPGQRQAMTDAERA

-510 MNGSW
+510 MTFLW

-529 LDPAADK
+529 LDPASDK
-536 TQGNYATLLER
+536 VQGNYATLLER

-575 GQYLTFHR
+575 GLYLTFHR
-583 DYPAAHEALRRCL
+583 DYLGANESLRRCL

-617 DAAEA
+617 NAAEA

-629 GIEAFRLTD
+629 GIEFFRLTD
-638 VAMAEHSLG
+638 VTMAEHSLG

-665 DGAYQVAEAL
+665 DGAYQIAEAL

-712 GDPRFKAV
+712 GDPRFKA
-720 LEKMNLPE
+720 LLKKMNLPE

>member
-1 MGTFDPKQPFA
+1 VIRPVT
-12 SPESGHSNS
+12 E
-21 GKLTFAGEVGGT
+21 
-33 PQMVPSHG
+33 PSH
-41 RGSDASM
+41 
-48 IDPARAV
+48 AV

-70 ADTLRAAGV
+70 ADTLRAAGI

-84 QSELRGGEVWDQRIR
+84 QSELRGGDVWDQKIR
-99 QQIRDCA
+99 HQIRECA

-161 DAFSAAQWTRLHNGD
+161 DAFSAVQWMRLHNGNA
-176 VRPAFVERVLR
+176 RPAFVERVLR
-187 LLSPEAAHAP
+187 LLSPEA
-197 GGVRSPAAPAVP
+197 GEVRSPAAPGAP
-209 PTGAAPRRPAPSPA
+209 PTGAAPRLPASSPA
-223 APRPTQRVLVL
+223 APRPTQHVLML
-234 IAAVAVIGVG
+234 IAAVAVIGFG
-244 YFALDKVWLSKRSA
+244 YFAVDKLWLLKRSA
-258 TDAQTSSSTF
+258 PDTQTLSSTIPA
-268 QGGTPLQGAIP
+268 GTRPQGAIP
-279 EKSIAVLPFVD
+279 EKSVAVLPFID

-335 VTSIAQKLRV
+335 VPSIAQKLRV
-345 AQVLEG
+345 AHVLEG

-434 RGNVDGWRRAIDAFH
+434 RGNVDGWRRAIDAFR

-510 MNGSW
+510 VNGSW

-529 LDPAADK
+529 LDPASDK
-536 TQGNYATLLER
+536 VQGNYATLLER

-617 DAAEA
+617 NAAEA

-629 GIEAFRLTD
+629 GTEPFRLTD

-647 HAKESQQA
+647 HAKESQQV

-712 GDPRFKAV
+712 GDPRFKA
-720 LEKMNLPE
+720 LLKKMNLSE

>member
-1 MGTFDPKQPFA
+1 MT
-12 SPESGHSNS
+12 E
-21 GKLTFAGEVGGT
+21 
-33 PQMVPSHG
+33 
-41 RGSDASM
+41 
-48 IDPARAV
+48 PARAV

-84 QSELRGGEVWDQRIR
+84 QSELRGGDVWDQKIR
-99 QQIRDCA
+99 RQIRDCA

-111 ISSHTQER
+111 ISTHTQER

-146 PVCVDDTPET
+146 PVCVDDTAET

-161 DAFSAAQWTRLHNGD
+161 DAFSAVQWTRLHDGEAQ
-176 VRPAFVERVLR
+176 PAFVERILR

-197 GGVRSPAAPAVP
+197 SEVRSSTAPVVLA
-209 PTGAAPRRPAPSPA
+209 TGPAPRLPAPSPA
-223 APRPTQRVLVL
+223 AARPTRLVPLL
-234 IAAVAVIGVG
+234 IVAVAVIGVG
-244 YFALDKVWLSKRSA
+244 YFAAAKWWLPKRSA
-258 TDAQTSSSTF
+258 ADAQTSSSTV
-268 QGGTPLQGAIP
+268 QVGTPPQGAIP
-279 EKSIAVLPFVD
+279 EKSVAVLPFID
-290 MSEKKDQEYFSDGLS
+290 MSEMKDQEYFSDGLS

-335 VTSIAQKLRV
+335 VSSIAQKLRV
-345 AQVLEG
+345 AHVLEG

-381 RDIKDIFKVQDEIAA
+381 RDVKDIFKVQDEIAA

-428 GKRFHS
+428 GKRFHT
-434 RGNVDGWRRAIDAFH
+434 RGNADGWQRAIDAFH
-449 KAIGLDPDYA
+449 KAIALDPDYA

-468 EYALADSTG
+468 EYVLADSTG
-477 DAAGQRQAMADAERA
+477 DAAGQRQAMVDAERA

-510 MNGSW
+510 MNISW
-515 DWNGAEADLEKALA
+515 DWNGAEPDLKKALA
-529 LDPAADK
+529 LDPASDK
-536 TQGNYATLLER
+536 VQGNYATLLER

-583 DYPAAHEALRRCL
+583 DYPAAHEALGRCL

-617 DAAEA
+617 NAAEA

-629 GIEAFRLTD
+629 GIELFRLTD
-638 VAMAEHSLG
+638 LAMAEHSLG

-655 LDELIAKHAP
+655 LDELIDKHAQ

-675 AWRGEKDKAFEWLE
+675 AWRGENDKAFVWLE

-697 GLSEVKVDLLLDRLH
+697 GLSEVKVDLLLERLH
-712 GDPRFKAV
+712 GDPPFKAV
-720 LEKMNLPE
+720 LKKMNLPE

>member
-1 MGTFDPKQPFA
+1 
-12 SPESGHSNS
+12 
-21 GKLTFAGEVGGT
+21 
-33 PQMVPSHG
+33 
-41 RGSDASM
+41 M

-449 KAIGLDPDYA
+449 KAIALDPDYA

-606 HHVAILRLLEG
+606 HHVTILRLLEG

-647 HAKESQQA
+647 HAKKSQQA

>member
-1 MGTFDPKQPFA
+1 
-12 SPESGHSNS
+12 
-21 GKLTFAGEVGGT
+21 
-33 PQMVPSHG
+33 
-41 RGSDASM
+41 M
-48 IDPARAV
+48 IEPARAV

-70 ADTLRAAGV
+70 ADTLRSAGV

-84 QSELRGGEVWDQRIR
+84 QSELRGGDVWDQRIR
-99 QQIRDCA
+99 HQIRECA

-111 ISSHTQER
+111 ISSHTQQR
-119 TEGYFRL
+119 SEGYFRL

-139 RTRPFIV
+139 RSRPFIV
-146 PVCVDDTPET
+146 PVCVDDTSET

-161 DAFSAAQWTRLHNGD
+161 DSFSAAQWTRLHNGD
-176 VRPAFVERVLR
+176 VQPAFVKLVLR
-187 LLSPEAAHAP
+187 LLSTAASHAP
-197 GGVRSPAAPAVP
+197 GVVSSPADPAAPHI
-209 PTGAAPRRPAPSPA
+209 GAAPQPVQRSEASRPK
-223 APRPTQRVLVL
+223 RVLVL
-234 IAAVAVIGVG
+234 IAAVAIIGIG
-244 YFALDKVWLSKRSA
+244 YIAVDKLWLSKNSA
-258 TDAQTSSSTF
+258 DMQTSLATVRPGNSP
-268 QGGTPLQGAIP
+268 QGGAIP
-279 EKSIAVLPFVD
+279 EKSVAVLPFVD

-376 SRTYD
+376 SKTYD

-408 AQAVA
+408 AQTVA
-413 AYRSSNTEAYNQYLL
+413 AYRSSNTEAFNEYLL

-434 RGNVDGWRRAIDAFH
+434 RGNADGWRRAIEAFR
-449 KAIGLDPDYA
+449 KAIELDSAYA

-510 MNGSW
+510 MNGIW
-515 DWNGAEADLEKALA
+515 DWNGAEADLKKALA

-536 TQGNYATLLER
+536 TLGNYATLLER
-547 LGRLPEAIAVG
+547 LGQLTEAIAVG
-558 RRATEIDPLSAI
+558 RKATEIDPLSTI

-575 GQYLTFHR
+575 GQYLTFHK
-583 DYPAAHEALRRCL
+583 DGPAAHEALRRCL
-596 EINPESSFGG
+596 EINPESNFGG
-606 HHVAILRLLEG
+606 HHLAILWLLDG
-617 DAAEA
+617 NSAEA

-638 VAMAEHSLG
+638 VATAEHSLG
-647 HAKESQQA
+647 HVMESQQA
-655 LDELIAKHAP
+655 LDELIAKHAA
-665 DGAYQVAEAL
+665 DGAYQVAETF
-675 AWRGEKDKAFEWLE
+675 AWRGDKDKAFEWLE

-697 GLSEVKVDLLLDRLH
+697 GLSEVKVDLLLDHLH
-712 GDPRFKAV
+712 GDPRFRTV
-720 LEKMNLPE
+720 LSKMNLPE

>member
-1 MGTFDPKQPFA
+1 MNQESASQP
-12 SPESGHSNS
+12 
-21 GKLTFAGEVGGT
+21 T
-33 PQMVPSHG
+33 P
-41 RGSDASM
+41 GSD
-48 IDPARAV
+48 V
-55 FLSYASQDAEAARRI
+55 FVSYASQDAAVANSI
-70 ADTLRAAGV
+70 V
-79 EVWFD
+79 E
-84 QSELRGGEVWDQRIR
+84 
-99 QQIRDCA
+99 
-106 LFLPI
+106 
-111 ISSHTQER
+111 H
-119 TEGYFRL
+119 L
-126 EWRLADQRTHLMG
+126 ESQGLKCWMAPR
-139 RTRPFIV
+139 
-146 PVCVDDTPET
+146 
-156 DADVP
+156 
-161 DAFSAAQWTRLHNGD
+161 D
-176 VRPAFVERVLR
+176 VRPGTEYADAIVAAINEAKAVVL
-187 LLSPEAAHAP
+187 LLSGSAVASSHVGREIERAASKHKQIVALRIDTEPLSRSFEYFLSNSQWIDLPNLGMPAAIAKLKEAVGHVPIASPQSLPSRRP
-197 GGVRSPAAPAVP
+197 GGI
-209 PTGAAPRRPAPSPA
+209 GK
-223 APRPTQRVLVL
+223 RVVVT
-234 IAAVAVIGVG
+234 AAVIIGLGAVVAFGVHFWPLIHSG
-244 YFALDKVWLSKRSA
+244 
-258 TDAQTSSSTF
+258 AQTLAVT
-268 QGGTPLQGAIP
+268 AIH

-345 AQVLEG
+345 ANVLEG

-413 AYRSSNTEAYNQYLL
+413 AYRSSNAEAYNQYLL
-428 GKRFHS
+428 GKRFHG

-449 KAIGLDPDYA
+449 KAIALDSEYA

-510 MNGSW
+510 MNISW

-575 GQYLTFHR
+575 GQYLTFHG

-596 EINPESSFGG
+596 EVNPESSFGG

-617 DAAEA
+617 NAAEA

-638 VAMAEHSLG
+638 VAAAEHSLG
-647 HAKESQQA
+647 HARESQQV
-655 LDELIAKHAP
+655 LEELIAKHAS
-665 DGAYQVAEAL
+665 DGAYQVAEAF
-675 AWRGEKDKAFEWLE
+675 AWRGERDKAFEWLE
-689 RAYQQRDG
+689 RAYEQRDG

-712 GDPRFKAV
+712 GDPRYKGFLK
-720 LEKMNLPE
+720 KMNLLE

>member
-1 MGTFDPKQPFA
+1 MTG
-12 SPESGHSNS
+12 
-21 GKLTFAGEVGGT
+21 
-33 PQMVPSHG
+33 
-41 RGSDASM
+41 
-48 IDPARAV
+48 PARAV

-70 ADTLRAAGV
+70 ADALRAAGI

-84 QSELRGGEVWDQRIR
+84 QSELRGGDVWDQKIR
-99 QQIRDCA
+99 HQIRDCA

-111 ISSHTQER
+111 ISCHTQER

-161 DAFSAAQWTRLHNGD
+161 DAFCAAQWTRLPNGD
-176 VRPAFVERVLR
+176 AQPAFVERILR
-187 LLSPEAAHAP
+187 LLSPEATHVP
-197 GGVRSPAAPAVP
+197 GGERSLAASEGP
-209 PTGAAPRRPAPSPA
+209 PTGAAPQLPASSPA
-223 APRPTQRVLVL
+223 APRSTQRVLLL
-234 IAAVAVIGVG
+234 IAAVAVIGGG
-244 YFALDKVWLSKRSA
+244 YVAVDKLWLSKRSA
-258 TDAQTSSSTF
+258 ADARTASATLHGRS
-268 QGGTPLQGAIP
+268 PLQSAIP
-279 EKSIAVLPFVD
+279 EKSVAVLPFVD

-329 KGKADD
+329 KDKTDD
-335 VTSIAQKLRV
+335 VPSIAQKLRV
-345 AQVLEG
+345 ANVLEG

-363 VQLIRADNGYHLW
+363 VQLIRADTGYHLW

-381 RDIKDIFKVQDEIAA
+381 RELKDIFKVQDEIAA

-408 AQAVA
+408 VQAA
-413 AYRSSNTEAYNQYLL
+413 TAYRSSNTEAYNQYLL

-434 RGNVDGWRRAIDAFH
+434 RGNLDGWRRAIDAFH
-449 KAIGLDPDYA
+449 NAIALDPDYA

-468 EYALADSTG
+468 EYVRADSTG
-477 DAAGQRQAMADAERA
+477 DAAGERQAMADAETA

-510 MNGSW
+510 MNISW
-515 DWNGAEADLEKALA
+515 DWNGAEGDLEKART
-529 LDPAADK
+529 LDSASEK
-536 TQGNYATLLER
+536 VQGNYATLLGR

-575 GQYLTFHR
+575 ALYLTFHR
-583 DYPAAHEALRRCL
+583 DYSAAHEALRRCL
-596 EINPESSFGG
+596 EINPESSYGG
-606 HHVAILRLLEG
+606 HHMAILWLLEG
-617 DAAEA
+617 NAAEA
-622 LATARKI
+622 LATARRI
-629 GIEAFRLTD
+629 GVAFFRLTD
-638 VAMAEHSLG
+638 VTMAEHSLG
-647 HAKESQQA
+647 HARESQQA
-655 LDELIAKHAP
+655 LDELIAKHAA

-675 AWRGEKDKAFEWLE
+675 AWRGEKDKSFEWLE
-689 RAYQQRDG
+689 RAYNQRDG

-712 GDPRFKAV
+712 GDARFKS
-720 LEKMNLPE
+720 LLKKMSLPE

>member
-1 MGTFDPKQPFA
+1 
-12 SPESGHSNS
+12 
-21 GKLTFAGEVGGT
+21 
-33 PQMVPSHG
+33 
-41 RGSDASM
+41 M
-48 IDPARAV
+48 IEPARAV

-70 ADTLRAAGV
+70 AETLRAAGV

-84 QSELRGGEVWDQRIR
+84 QSELRGGDVWDQKIR
-99 QQIRDCA
+99 HQIRDCA

-126 EWRLADQRTHLMG
+126 EWHLADQRTHLMG

-161 DAFSAAQWTRLHNGD
+161 DAFAAAQWTRLHNGD
-176 VRPAFVERVLR
+176 VQPAFVERVLR
-187 LLSPEAAHAP
+187 LLSPEAAHVP
-197 GGVRSPAAPAVP
+197 GGVSSPAAPAGP
-209 PTGAAPRRPAPSPA
+209 PTGAALQLPAPNPA
-223 APRPTQRVLVL
+223 VPRPMQRVLLL

-244 YFALDKVWLSKRSA
+244 YFAVDKLWLSKRSA
-258 TDAQTSSSTF
+258 AGAQTSSSTI
-268 QGGTPLQGAIP
+268 QASTHPQSAIP
-279 EKSIAVLPFVD
+279 EKSVAVLPFVD

-335 VTSIAQKLRV
+335 VPSIAQKLRV
-345 AQVLEG
+345 AHVLEG

-413 AYRSSNTEAYNQYLL
+413 PYRSSNPEAYNQYLL

-434 RGNVDGWRRAIDAFH
+434 RGNVDGWRRAIDAFQ
-449 KAIGLDPDYA
+449 KAIALDPGYA

-468 EYALADSTG
+468 EYVLADSTG
-477 DAAGQRQAMADAERA
+477 DAAGQRQAMTDAETA

-510 MNGSW
+510 MTFLW
-515 DWNGAEADLEKALA
+515 DWNGAEADLETALA
-529 LDPAADK
+529 LDPASDK
-536 TQGNYATLLER
+536 VQGNYATLLER

-583 DYPAAHEALRRCL
+583 DYPGAHEALRRCL
-596 EINPESSFGG
+596 EINPESSFAG
-606 HHVAILRLLEG
+606 HHVAILQLLEG
-617 DAAEA
+617 NAADA

-629 GIEAFRLTD
+629 GIEFFRLTD

-647 HAKESQQA
+647 HAQESQQA
-655 LDELIAKHAP
+655 LDELISKHAP

-720 LEKMNLPE
+720 LKKMNLPE

>member
-1 MGTFDPKQPFA
+1 MAEGDMGKSSKDELH
-12 SPESGHSNS
+12 SSGA
-21 GKLTFAGEVGGT
+21 TAGAT
-33 PQMVPSHG
+33 SRP
-41 RGSDASM
+41 
-48 IDPARAV
+48 V
-55 FLSYASQDAEAARRI
+55 FISYASHDAAVAQKVCSALEAAGI
-70 ADTLRAAGV
+70 LC
-79 EVWFD
+79 W
-84 QSELRGGEVWDQRIR
+84 I
-99 QQIRDCA
+99 
-106 LFLPI
+106 
-111 ISSHTQER
+111 
-119 TEGYFRL
+119 
-126 EWRLADQRTHLMG
+126 
-139 RTRPFIV
+139 
-146 PVCVDDTPET
+146 
-156 DADVP
+156 
-161 DAFSAAQWTRLHNGD
+161 
-176 VRPAFVERVLR
+176 
-187 LLSPEAAHAP
+187 
-197 GGVRSPAAPAVP
+197 
-209 PTGAAPRRPAPSPA
+209 APRDVVPGTLYADGIVHAIDDSSI
-223 APRPTQRVLVL
+223 LVL
-234 IAAVAVIGVG
+234 IVSKEALASAHVDRELERAASKRHPVVALRIDTAPLTAAFEYFLNQSQWIEAGAGGADGAIEKLVEAVGRHLAPGSSADRTRAPQAQMRKVATSRRVWGIASAVVVLALLAAYFLVGRLHLQSPATIAVA
-244 YFALDKVWLSKRSA
+244 D
-258 TDAQTSSSTF
+258 
-268 QGGTPLQGAIP
+268 
-279 EKSIAVLPFVD
+279 KSIAVLPFVD

-345 AQVLEG
+345 ANVLEG

-449 KAIGLDPDYA
+449 KAIALDPDYA

-477 DAAGQRQAMADAERA
+477 DAAGQRQAMADAKRA

-510 MNGSW
+510 MNVSR

-529 LDPAADK
+529 LDPASDK
-536 TQGNYATLLER
+536 VQGNYATLLER

-596 EINPESSFGG
+596 EINPESSFGR

-617 DAAEA
+617 NAAEA

-665 DGAYQVAEAL
+665 DGAYQVAETL

-720 LEKMNLPE
+720 LKKMNLPE